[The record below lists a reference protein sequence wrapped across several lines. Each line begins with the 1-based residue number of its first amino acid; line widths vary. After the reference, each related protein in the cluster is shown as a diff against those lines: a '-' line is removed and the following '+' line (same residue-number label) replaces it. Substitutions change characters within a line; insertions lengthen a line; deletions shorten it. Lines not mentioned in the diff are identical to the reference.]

1 MSRDSWIRLA
11 VLIVLLGLI
20 GLWRFRYPGKAP
32 AKLTAESC
40 NSDLWKHVYEKDRL
54 KVVEACTAVDGR
66 VVSIHRNSDG
76 DMHIAL
82 APDRKSV
89 LNLINVFH
97 AHGELVAEVICE
109 HPPADAVEK
118 AACADFQSQV
128 AIPNVGDRVRVTG
141 AYVTDRDNGWREIHP
156 VARIEKLN

>member
-1 MSRDSWIRLA
+1 MSRDSWIKFA
-11 VLIVLLGLI
+11 VLIALLGLI
-20 GLWRFRYPGKAP
+20 GLWRFRYPGKAS
-32 AKLTAESC
+32 AKLAAESC
-40 NSDLWKHVYEKDRL
+40 NSDLWQHVYEKDRL

-66 VVSIHRNSDG
+66 VVSLHRASDG
-76 DMHIAL
+76 DLHIAL

-97 AHGELVAEVICE
+97 SHGELVVEIICE
-109 HPPADAVEK
+109 HTPADAVEK

-141 AYVTDRDNGWREIHP
+141 AYVTDSENGWREIHP
-156 VARIEKLN
+156 VTRIETIK